1 LVVPCT
7 RAADQSGVRSCA
19 VPEFVALGR
28 QPPEMAQKKDEAQPL
43 EFAARQK
50 QPLQAEP
57 PEARTEEAPDAPQ
70 EHSLA
75 A

>member
-1 LVVPCT
+1 
-7 RAADQSGVRSCA
+7 
-19 VPEFVALGR
+19 
-28 QPPEMAQKKDEAQPL
+28 MAQKKDEAQPL